1 MGAVAGKKI
10 PVEVKAS
17 FWYVICSVIQKGMS
31 IITIPI
37 FTRLLSTAEYGQV
50 SVYTAWLGLFS
61 IIISLNLPY
70 GSFQTAMV
78 KFEDRREEYVSAI
91 EGIFLT
97 LAAVFLIIYF
107 PFAGFFNNLL
117 DMTTPIVL
125 IMVFEIVASSC
136 TQCWLSKQRFDF
148 KYKSVIAVTL
158 AIALL
163 SQGAA
168 LAAVFLFQDK
178 GTAKIMA
185 NAMVVVIFGFII
197 GGLFLIKGKKLFSK
211 QFWKYAFGFNIPL
224 LAYYLSQVIFNQS
237 DKIMISKICGE
248 SDAGIYDIAY
258 KLGTILTF
266 IITAITSSYIPWFFR
281 KLKQGREIEDRK
293 VSILLSGLIALM
305 LFLMI
310 ACAPEAVYFL
320 GGEKYASAVWA
331 VPPVAASVLLLFYA
345 DIFDRVFF
353 YFENKVCL
361 TVAAVVAALIN
372 IGLNF
377 IFIPIY
383 GFVAAAYTTLASYL
397 VLAIA
402 DYILSCIV
410 LKKNGRDIKMYD
422 IKGLII
428 IFIVFVLMSAGS
440 VALYNFIILRY
451 VIIAVCLVLMIIFR
465 KKILSIFKTLRKKEE
480 IGESQIE
487 TNSGEDIGES

>member
-1 MGAVAGKKI
+1 MRAKTGENI

-17 FWYVICSVIQKGMS
+17 FWYVICSVVQKGMS

-61 IIISLNLPY
+61 IILSLNLPY
-70 GSFQTAMV
+70 GSFQTAMI
-78 KFEDRREEYVSAI
+78 KYEDRRDEYVSAI

-97 LAAVFLIIYF
+97 LAAAFMIIYF
-107 PFAGFFNNLL
+107 PFAGFFNGLL

-125 IMVFEIVASSC
+125 IMVFEVVASSC

-158 AIALL
+158 ISTVLA
-163 SQGAA
+163 QGAA
-168 LAAVFLFQDK
+168 LAAVFLFNDK

-185 NAMVVVIFGFII
+185 NAMVVVIFGFVI
-197 GGLFLIKGKKLFSK
+197 GGIFLIKGKKLFSK
-211 QFWKYAFGFNIPL
+211 EFWKFAFGFNIPL

-281 KLKQGREIEDRK
+281 KLKQGKEAEDKK
-293 VSILLSGLIALM
+293 VSLLLSGIIALM

-310 ACAPEAVYFL
+310 ACAPEAIYFF
-320 GGEKYASAVWA
+320 GGEKYAAAVWA

-353 YFENKVCL
+353 YFENKVYM
-361 TVAAVVAALIN
+361 TVAAVVAALVN

-383 GFVAAAYTTLASYL
+383 GFVAAAYTTLASYFIL
-397 VLAIA
+397 AVLDCAF
-402 DYILSCIV
+402 SCAV
-410 LKKNGRDIKMYD
+410 LKKQKRSAKIYD
-422 IKGLII
+422 IKGLVLL
-428 IFIVFVLMSAGS
+428 FVVFAALSAGS
-440 VALYNFIILRY
+440 VALYDYVILRY
-451 VIIAVCLVLMIIFR
+451 AIVAVCLALMVIFR
-465 KKILSIFKTLRKKEE
+465 KKILGVLKDLKKTD
-480 IGESQIE
+480 
-487 TNSGEDIGES
+487 DIGEVKIEEDREKDIE

>member
-1 MGAVAGKKI
+1 MKAIIGKNV

-61 IIISLNLPY
+61 IILSLNLPF
-70 GSFQTAMV
+70 GSFQTAMI
-78 KFEDRREEYVSAI
+78 KFEDRRDEYVSAI

-97 LAAVFLIIYF
+97 LAAVFLLVYF

-117 DMTTPIVL
+117 DMTTPLVL
-125 IMVFEIVASSC
+125 IMVFEVVASSC

-148 KYKSVIAVTL
+148 KYKSVIFVTL
-158 AIALL
+158 AVALL

-168 LAAVFLFQDK
+168 LSAVFLFQDK

-185 NAMVVVIFGFII
+185 NAMVVIIFGFII
-197 GGLFLIKGKKLFSK
+197 GGMFLLKGKKLFSK
-211 QFWKYAFGFNIPL
+211 EFWKYAFGFNIPL

-237 DKIMISKICGE
+237 DKIMISKLCGE

-281 KLKQGREIEDRK
+281 KLKQGKEREDRK
-293 VSILLSGLIALM
+293 VSLLLSGLVALL

-310 ACAPEAVYFL
+310 ACAPEAIYFL
-320 GGEKYASAVWA
+320 GGKEYSAAVWA

-345 DIFDRVFF
+345 DVFDRVFF
-353 YFENKVCL
+353 YFENKTFL
-361 TVAAVVAALIN
+361 TVAAVAAALIN
-372 IGLNF
+372 VGLNF

-410 LKKNGRDIKMYD
+410 LKKNGRDVKMYD
-422 IKGLII
+422 VKGLVILFV
-428 IFIVFVLMSAGS
+428 IFALLSAGA
-440 VALYNFIILRY
+440 VALYDFIILRY
-451 VIIAVCLVLMIIFR
+451 VIIAVCLVGIIGFR
-465 KKILSIFKTLRKKEE
+465 KKIIAIFKTLKKNEE
-480 IGESQIE
+480 TGDVQVEE
-487 TNSGEDIGES
+487 TSGEDIEED